1 MTEMSELLEVM
12 ARLRDPENGCPWDKQ
27 QTFKSILPY
36 TLEEV
41 YEVADAI
48 DQNDMASLR
57 EELGDL
63 LFQIVFYAQMA
74 KEAGEFEFADVAA
87 EISDKLIQ
95 RHPHVFSNTE
105 IESAEAQTQAWE
117 KHKESER
124 QARAAE
130 QNRKPSVLDNVP
142 LALPGLMRSIKLQRR
157 AARLGFDWPN
167 VEAVLEKIEEE
178 LAEVREVLA
187 EGGDAEKLTYEIGD
201 LLFACTNL
209 ARHANVDPEVAMRGI
224 NHRFELRF
232 RRVEELA
239 AQQNQQL
246 SEMSLEEMDK
256 LWDQAKAEE
265 AEIREF

>member
-1 MTEMSELLEVM
+1 MTEMSDLLELM

-48 DQNDMASLR
+48 DQDDMVSLR

-74 KEAGEFEFADVAA
+74 KEAGEFEFADVAVGVH
-87 EISDKLIQ
+87 DKLVQ
-95 RHPHVFSNTE
+95 RHPHVFSGAE
-105 IESAEAQTQAWE
+105 IESVEAQNQAWE

-124 QARAAE
+124 QTKAAE
-130 QNRKPSVLDNVP
+130 QQRMPSVLDNVP
-142 LALPGLMRSIKLQRR
+142 LAIPALMRSVKLQRR
-157 AARLGFDWPN
+157 AARSGFDWPA
-167 VEAVLEKIEEE
+167 VEPVLAKIEEE

-187 EGGDAEKLTYEIGD
+187 GGGDADKLTHEVGD

-209 ARHANVDPEVAMRGI
+209 ARHVSVDPEVAMRGI
-224 NHRFELRF
+224 NHRFESRF

-239 AQQNQQL
+239 RQQNQL
-246 SEMSLEEMDK
+246 LPEMSLEEMDK

-265 AEIREF
+265 ATSRES